1 MLTSLDLVTNLLG
14 SHFLAL
20 RAYCPFQSVEYLVD
34 WLGIDIEITSL
45 NIRVCDTFI
54 TEVFDV

>member
-20 RAYCPFQSVEYLVD
+20 TAYCPFQSVQYLVD

-45 NIRVCDTFI
+45 NIRVFNIFI
-54 TEVFDV
+54 TEVFGV

>member
-1 MLTSLDLVTNLLG
+1 MLTRLDLVTNLLG

-20 RAYCPFQSVEYLVD
+20 RAYCPFQSVQYLVD

-45 NIRVCDTFI
+45 DIRVS
-54 TEVFDV
+54 V